1 MPDRPGS
8 VIDGL
13 GDDEKRVY
21 EALPGRGSTTVRELV
36 RESGLTVGRV
46 QGALAI
52 LELEQLVIDVAGDWK
67 LRRTNMVR

>member
-1 MPDRPGS
+1 M
-8 VIDGL
+8 
-13 GDDEKRVY
+13 
-21 EALPGRGSTTVRELV
+21 RELV
-36 RESGLTVGRV
+36 RESGLSAGRV